1 MISWRK
7 DKKKT
12 ICSTWRNVYGLF
24 NIYIFGIISDIVW
37 LNNRAFNEKLYTEF
51 NTLSASEG
59 SKSERKNGW
68 KMYRIGDHIALVN
81 PLNRYSVLN
90 FSALLA
96 Y

>member
-1 MISWRK
+1 M
-7 DKKKT
+7 D
-12 ICSTWRNVYGLF
+12 
-24 NIYIFGIISDIVW
+24 
-37 LNNRAFNEKLYTEF
+37 FNEKLYIEF

-59 SKSERKNGW
+59 SKSDRENGW